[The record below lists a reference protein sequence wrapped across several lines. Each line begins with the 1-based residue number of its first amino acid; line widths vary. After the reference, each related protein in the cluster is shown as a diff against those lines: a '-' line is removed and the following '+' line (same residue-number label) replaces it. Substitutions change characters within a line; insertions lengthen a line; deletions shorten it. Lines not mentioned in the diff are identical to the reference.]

1 MKLILLFFVI
11 ENYNMHTFPKVDNED
26 DSIYGVSVNIISII
40 SILIFFKKMGYSDVL
55 LEEVLNPCEEN
66 TSYYFPK

>member
-1 MKLILLFFVI
+1 
-11 ENYNMHTFPKVDNED
+11 MHTFPKVDNKD
-26 DSIYGVSVNIISII
+26 DSIYGVSVNINKHNIDIEK
-40 SILIFFKKMGYSDVL
+40 LKKMGYSDEL